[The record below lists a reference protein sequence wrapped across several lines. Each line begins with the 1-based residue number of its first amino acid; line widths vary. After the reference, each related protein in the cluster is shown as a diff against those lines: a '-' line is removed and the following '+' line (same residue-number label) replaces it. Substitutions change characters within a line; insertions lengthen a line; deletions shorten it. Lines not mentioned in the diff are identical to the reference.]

1 MHIYNNAF
9 CSIFHF
15 ICLAYSTLIQ
25 MDLEIIILI
34 LNNLIDQHNDFKNPV
49 YKLGSN

>member
-1 MHIYNNAF
+1 MHIYNIAF

-25 MDLEIIILI
+25 LYLEIINII
-34 LNNLIDQHNDFKNPV
+34 K
-49 YKLGSN
+49 